1 MSDTLNKDELFDKVY
16 QRLHSM
22 WMREYNTVDEADTDI
37 QELLYFIEDTA
48 ENLDTLGLHVKGDDG
63 VWRKVR
69 KN

>member
-1 MSDTLNKDELFDKVY
+1 
-16 QRLHSM
+16 M